1 MVRKSQEKKKDISQ
15 EKMEILKKVRKI
27 QQKKKKLEKVNNK
40 NKAVFFFV
48 FALSCCKPYKFFK

>member
-1 MVRKSQEKKKDISQ
+1 
-15 EKMEILKKVRKI
+15 MEILKKVRKI